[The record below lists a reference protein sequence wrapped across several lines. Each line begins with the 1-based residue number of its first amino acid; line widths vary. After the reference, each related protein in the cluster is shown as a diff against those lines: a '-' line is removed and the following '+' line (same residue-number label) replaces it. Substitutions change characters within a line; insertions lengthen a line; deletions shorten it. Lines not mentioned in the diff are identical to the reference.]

1 MILTI
6 ILIITLVT
14 FALLLLAGL
23 SIEMALYRS
32 IFTFMVLFAVFYFSI
47 YLIRVIRQNYNIE
60 K

>member
-23 SIEMALYRS
+23 SIGFRLFGPDRELGS
-32 IFTFMVLFAVFYFSI
+32 MVGAVGSSG
-47 YLIRVIRQNYNIE
+47 REENVEGHGE
-60 K
+60 KEV

>member
-14 FALLLLAGL
+14 FALLLL
-23 SIEMALYRS
+23 EMALYRS
-32 IFTFMVLFAVFYFSI
+32 IFTFMVLFAVFYFSM
-47 YLIRVIRQNYNIE
+47 YLIKVIRQNDNIE